1 MKGLILSALIH
12 IILWQRY
19 KYKYQIMKLI
29 SQGKIVYTGTD
40 SITLQLR
47 ANGSVSVNLFSR
59 QGNFS
64 MESITSLEDTT

>member
-1 MKGLILSALIH
+1 MALAATSDQVGS
-12 IILWQRY
+12 LNDF
-19 KYKYQIMKLI
+19 

-59 QGNFS
+59 QGTFF
-64 MESITSLEDTT
+64 MESVSSEEDTT